1 MDKSFL
7 EKLSELFAIWLAG
20 FGSIVPYPIPGNCMY
35 KGLQAQK
42 ELDSLLQK
50 LIDDFKSKNPKG
62 SSCSSSGA
70 ANNDCML
77 GRLCYG
83 GDSGTDADNSDDNN
97 DTLIT
102 DRQLVTNLRFIL
114 FAGHDTTKVIQ

>member
-7 EKLSELFAIWLAG
+7 EKLSELFATWLAG

-83 GDSGTDADNSDDNN
+83 GSENDADSDDDNS
-97 DTLIT
+97 LIT

-114 FAGHDTTKVIQ
+114 FAGHDTTKVS